1 MPPPGYSC
9 YYSRVI
15 AGFAD
20 QGTEDIF
27 NGVNSAAAR
36 RICPRQLHSLAV
48 RKMTA
53 LNRAD
58 RLEDLGQLPGNRLE
72 ALHGDRRGQ
81 HSIRI
86 NSQYRICFFWEQ
98 GRASAVAITD
108 YHG

>member
-1 MPPPGYSC
+1 M
-9 YYSRVI
+9 I
-15 AGFAD
+15 AGFGD

-27 NGVNSAAAR
+27 YGVNSAAAR
-36 RICPRQLHSLAV
+36 RICPQQLHSLAV

-58 RLEDLGQLPGNRLE
+58 RLEDLAQPPGNRLE
-72 ALHGDRRGQ
+72 TLHGDRRGQ

-86 NSQYRICFFWEQ
+86 NGQYRICFFWEQ
-98 GRASAVAITD
+98 GRASDVVVTD